1 MASRKA
7 NKHPYLTVL
16 DDLTI
21 PSEIES
27 SLFKMADIKSQEE
40 TNADEN
46 LHNVSTALNY
56 YPADA
61 GSPIPVIVGK
71 YVVLLLSVF
80 HCYLADPHTYRL
92 Y

>member
-1 MASRKA
+1 
-7 NKHPYLTVL
+7 
-16 DDLTI
+16 
-21 PSEIES
+21 
-27 SLFKMADIKSQEE
+27 MADIKSQEE
-40 TNADEN
+40 TNAEEKRY
-46 LHNVSTALNY
+46 NVSTALNY